1 MDGEYDPT
9 QDDDVA
15 SDHIDD
21 DEAGPSKRKT
31 TGTGGG
37 KDDVRRVISL
47 TSDPTRAPSGLLIL
61 ERNADGTRQDV
72 QHGKERTGPH
82 GTWYKR
88 TKRVESSTL
97 SIHSWP
103 EPGASG

>member
-31 TGTGGG
+31 AGKGTG
-37 KDDVRRVISL
+37 KDDVSPV
-47 TSDPTRAPSGLLIL
+47 
-61 ERNADGTRQDV
+61 
-72 QHGKERTGPH
+72 
-82 GTWYKR
+82 
-88 TKRVESSTL
+88 
-97 SIHSWP
+97 
-103 EPGASG
+103 